1 MNNSIPNPGSGP
13 TNVDADNHDGGVA
26 LVSSSDGTQQIR
38 EEIPFLVTHWL
49 ANYGSN
55 SSNNNDNSNS
65 SSSKEAQDREQM
77 AIAKIRRATS
87 EIASALNT
95 LGAYGTTLRVS
106 ELH

>member
-55 SSNNNDNSNS
+55 SSNNNDNS
-65 SSSKEAQDREQM
+65 SSKEAQDREQM